1 MNVTADKRRQVLGLF
16 NVSEAARRIG
26 EPIQKLHR
34 DIKAG
39 KLPMPTV
46 PLGKRHY
53 FTVDDLTLLKRS
65 VKEKSRP

>member
-26 EPIQKLHR
+26 QPIQKLHR

-39 KLPMPTV
+39 RLPTPTV

-53 FTVDDLTLLKRS
+53 FTEDDLTILKQH
-65 VKEKSRP
+65 VQEKSRS

>member
-26 EPIQKLHR
+26 QRIQKLHR

-39 KLPMPTV
+39 KLPTHTV
-46 PLGKRHY
+46 PLGKRQY
-53 FTVDDLTLLKRS
+53 FTADDLKILKRS
-65 VKEKSRP
+65 VQEKSGS